1 MAQSWIPHHDTSPMQ
16 PVASARQQDIV
27 GPGSMKPNYSV
38 VPYQPGFPHINP
50 PYTQNQET
58 FSQTRY
64 APFTRHTIP
73 PAFISCLKKIFKV
86 QRSKVKDWV
95 ADGLVRADVQSL
107 WEGTMW
113 LDIQPLWA
121 QLARRDKER
130 WNGFVGEFREVEEF
144 EVREFGN
151 EKEWARAFGLRRDF
165 FMEFVQ
171 SGLPYGLPPPLTRM
185 NHQVKDR
192 FHHGQSR
199 HLREGYEEYW

>member
-1 MAQSWIPHHDTSPMQ
+1 
-16 PVASARQQDIV
+16 
-27 GPGSMKPNYSV
+27 MKPNYSV

-64 APFTRHTIP
+64 LTFTRHTIP

-95 ADGLVRADVQSL
+95 VGGLIRADMQSL

-113 LDIQPLWA
+113 LDIRPLWA

-130 WNGFVGEFREVEEF
+130 WNAFVGEFREAEEF
-144 EVREFGN
+144 KVREAGN
-151 EKEWARAFGLRRDF
+151 EREWARAFGLRRDF

-171 SGLPYGLPPPLTRM
+171 SGLPYGLPPPAPKLISPPKET
-185 NHQVKDR
+185 
-192 FHHGQSR
+192 FHHDHS
-199 HLREGYEEYW
+199 HHPREDYEECW